1 MGKFKIMLL
10 KAPGRLVATVILLL
24 TLLQPGNAQE
34 MQLSSPVFTNGK
46 PIPARQAYHNQN
58 LNPALIIANVP
69 GGTRALAL
77 IMDDPDAPGG
87 TWNHWL
93 VWNIAPDTRQIAE
106 GETPAG
112 AFVGRNDFGQIRY
125 DGPAPPSGT
134 HRYFF
139 RLYALNQ
146 PLDLKTGASRQQLD
160 AALKN
165 HLLATAT
172 LMGTYAS
179 RP

>member
-1 MGKFKIMLL
+1 MLL
-10 KAPGRLVATVILLL
+10 KALSHFAATIILFS
-24 TLLQPGNAQE
+24 TLLQPSDAQE
-34 MQLSSPVFTNGK
+34 MKLSSPAFTDGK
-46 PIPARQAYHNQN
+46 PIPAQHAYHHQN
-58 LNPALIIANVP
+58 LNPALVIENVP
-69 GGTRALAL
+69 QGTRALVL
-77 IMDDPDAPGG
+77 IMDDPDAPSG

-93 VWNIAPDTRQIAE
+93 VWNIAPDTRQIAA

-112 AFVGRNDFGQIRY
+112 ALVGRNDFGQRRY

-139 RLYALNQ
+139 RLYALSQ
-146 PLDLKTGASRQQLD
+146 PLDLKAGASRQQLD

-179 RP
+179 KP